1 MSAALAPASRTDARR
16 PQGAGA
22 ATGAGAPL
30 WRLEEVAFTRG
41 ARDILAPLSLSLAPG
56 RVYGLI
62 GPNGSGKSTL
72 LKLLARQQEPSAGS
86 ITLDGTALA
95 DWRGRAFARCVAYM
109 PQFTPPAD
117 GMTVR
122 DLVALGRYPWHGAL
136 GRFTDGDAARVEAAL
151 SRTGLADLAERAV
164 DSLSGG
170 ERQRAWLA
178 LMLAQEARCLLL
190 DEPTS
195 ALDIAHQMEVLS
207 LVRGLT
213 RAGAGAGE
221 GTGSSGMAVIVVL
234 HDINLA
240 ARTCD
245 DLIALRNGRLLAHG
259 TVSAMMRAD
268 TLSEIYGVPMGVMA
282 HPLSG
287 AALGYVL

>member
-1 MSAALAPASRTDARR
+1 
-16 PQGAGA
+16 
-22 ATGAGAPL
+22 
-30 WRLEEVAFTRG
+30 VAFTRG